1 MLVAAFTIGL
11 GDARDQTYLV
21 DKGDDWR
28 IK

>member
-1 MLVAAFTIGL
+1 MLVVAFVTGL
-11 GDARDQTYLV
+11 ENARDQTYLV

>member
-1 MLVAAFTIGL
+1 MLVVAFATGL
-11 GDARDQTYLV
+11 EIARDQTYLV

>member
-1 MLVAAFTIGL
+1 MLVVAFATEL
-11 GDARDQTYLV
+11 ENARGQTYLV